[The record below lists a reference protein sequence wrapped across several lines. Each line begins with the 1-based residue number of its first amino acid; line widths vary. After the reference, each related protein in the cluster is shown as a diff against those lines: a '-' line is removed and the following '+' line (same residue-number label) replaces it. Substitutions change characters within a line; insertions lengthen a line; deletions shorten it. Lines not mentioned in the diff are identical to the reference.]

1 MPAGSQNETYQ
12 TSNFGTYRWDSLRRL
27 KIRLRSDIMEKT
39 TLAQRIL
46 MYVRSDDYL
55 LLLEKRMR
63 MEEEKKLCD
72 EMLNQQIL
80 DEESGLY
87 PLLP

>member
-1 MPAGSQNETYQ
+1 
-12 TSNFGTYRWDSLRRL
+12 
-27 KIRLRSDIMEKT
+27 MEET

-80 DEESGLY
+80 DEQAGLY